1 MQCADGNWNQNETIR
16 LLTSRASCRDFTDE
30 KIPQDVLNAIL
41 NAGIHAPTGGNLQPC
56 SIVKVE
62 NQNTR
67 ARLAKLCGDQG
78 FIAKAPVN
86 LIFCID
92 WRRLERW
99 ASLEAAPFSATQS
112 FRHFWISF
120 QDTVICAQNICTAA
134 DAVGLGSC
142 YVGTV
147 LECFRDLRE
156 LLELPDGVFPVV
168 LLAIGYPRE
177 RPMPRRKLGVD
188 VMVHDEVYH
197 ELEAEELLQ
206 AFEAKYEGF
215 ALEATEERKAILEE
229 VCKAV
234 HGEAF
239 AADCLERIGDAGH
252 INAAQ
257 YRFGLHYRA
266 DRLPNRNEDLVR
278 ATEEAGFSWF
288 KHADMLAEKDGRN

>member
-1 MQCADGNWNQNETIR
+1 MKYANGNLNQNETIR
-16 LLTSRASCRDFTDE
+16 LLTLRASCRDFADD
-30 KIPQDVLNAIL
+30 KIPQDVLNAVL
-41 NAGIHAPTGGNLQPC
+41 NAGIHAPTGGNLQPY
-56 SIVKVE
+56 SIVKVANE
-62 NQNTR
+62 KTR
-67 ARLAKLCGDQG
+67 ARLATLCGGQG

-120 QDTVICAQNICTAA
+120 QDTIICAQNICTAA

-156 LLELPDGVFPVV
+156 LLELPDGVLPVV

-177 RPMPRRKLGVD
+177 RPMPRRKLGID

-215 ALEATEERKAILEE
+215 ALEATEERKAVLEE

-234 HGEAF
+234 HGEEF
-239 AADCLERIGDAGH
+239 AADCLEQIGETGH

-266 DRLPNRNEDLVR
+266 DRLPNRNEDLVQ
-278 ATEEAGFSWF
+278 ATEEAGFNWF
-288 KHADMLAEKDGRN
+288 KRANTLVDKDR